1 MIKVDLLQNGK
12 VIATK
17 EVSAADE
24 WKYAFTDLATYDA
37 EGNAYKYELKEQ
49 PVNGYKSE
57 VHGYDITNIK
67 DPSTDPKDPST
78 EPKDPSTDPKDPS
91 TEPKDPST
99 EPKDP
104 STEPKDPSTGPKD
117 PSTDPKDPSIDS
129 KNPPTQ
135 ENSKTSVWLPKTGGT
150 SMDMIS
156 YIAGMLLLAL
166 GGFVF
171 VRQRMR

>member
-24 WKYAFTDLATYDA
+24 WKYAFTDLAAYDA
-37 EGNAYKYELKEQ
+37 EGNAYKYEVKEQ

-57 VHGYDITNIK
+57 VKGYDITNIK

-78 EPKDPSTDPKDPS
+78 D
-91 TEPKDPST
+91 
-99 EPKDP
+99 
-104 STEPKDPSTGPKD
+104 PKD